1 MSDDSTPVSVMFNT
15 FGRTSQAPFL
25 SYWQVGNISDFPH
38 WIRRDIMS
46 KIIRQAQ
53 VGLAVSAFALLT
65 SHAAFAAAVNFR
77 LPARQMHFASP
88 QIHVTAPA
96 VHLPLSNPNVG
107 RTPVLQHFNLNTST
121 GFAHSTNS
129 SNANTTPVGTRSNGG
144 DLPRNNS
151 GTTTSNNN
159 NGQTGSG
166 TSQPVS
172 GTNTAGGNISSAS
185 VCATGYTLGANG
197 MCQRGNGGGI
207 NLATGLSVPGPNG
220 GETLTPPHIQIP
232 IVTIYY
238 TRLQQIANNAAAAAN
253 AAEAAKTSAGEA
265 TDTAEDANQAAEDAQ
280 KAAIAAQQA
289 ANTVCAEAVS
299 LAYDADDTLVLNSPP
314 DVQAINFA
322 AMNAEL
328 GNCAQ
333 ARQAQL
339 AAQAAAAA
347 AQLAANAATAQAQAA
362 ATAYAWA
369 DKWAD
374 RAAAATTPAA
384 AEAAAKA
391 AKTAAQE
398 AAQDVD
404 YANTENMTAASQAG
418 KADQAAATAT
428 TAEQANPYQNAP
440 VFPEGSSNGP
450 TGSNPGNAPIGGP
463 GGSPGSP
470 GGGSPGG
477 GSSGNGGS
485 GGGSSGDLGSGGTP
499 ATGSDGG

>member
-1 MSDDSTPVSVMFNT
+1 
-15 FGRTSQAPFL
+15 
-25 SYWQVGNISDFPH
+25 
-38 WIRRDIMS
+38 MS

-65 SHAAFAAAVNFR
+65 SHAAFAAALNFR

-88 QIHVTAPA
+88 QIHATAPA
-96 VHLPLSNPNVG
+96 VHLPLSNPNVA

-129 SNANTTPVGTRSNGG
+129 SNGNTTPVGTRSNGG

-151 GTTTSNNN
+151 GTTTITTTTNDN

-166 TSQPVS
+166 TAHPVS
-172 GTNTAGGNISSAS
+172 GTNTAGGNIGSAS

-197 MCQRGNGGGI
+197 MCQRGNGSGI

-220 GETLTPPHIQIP
+220 GDCGAPNCAKPMVPPHIQIP

-280 KAAIAAQQA
+280 KAASAAQQA
-289 ANTVCAEAVS
+289 ADMVCAEAVQ
-299 LAYDADDTLVLNSPP
+299 LAYFADGDLTLPNVSPTNK
-314 DVQAINFA
+314 AIDFD

-347 AQLAANAATAQAQAA
+347 AQLAANAATAQAQMA
-362 ATAYAWA
+362 ATAYASA
-369 DKWAD
+369 DKAANWAE
-374 RAAAATTPAA
+374 AATTPAA
-384 AEAAAKA
+384 AEAARKEAEAA
-391 AKTAAQE
+391 AKD
-398 AAQDVD
+398 AAQDLD
-404 YANTENMTAASQAG
+404 HANTENLTVASQAG

-428 TAEQANPYQNAP
+428 TAEQANPYANAP
-440 VFPEGSSNGP
+440 VNNGP
-450 TGSNPGNAPIGGP
+450 VNNGPCPDPGHCSSPGSGPPSGP